1 MPRSE
6 AEPDKADQTVAMPVK
21 RGPKMGEILFNFK
34 DMLPKFDIILLPKF
48 DIILFIVSLQN
59 MNNLP
64 DFVGLVTFVLAIG
77 FFEEE

>member
-1 MPRSE
+1 
-6 AEPDKADQTVAMPVK
+6 
-21 RGPKMGEILFNFK
+21 MGEILFNFK
-34 DMLPKFDIILLPKF
+34 DMLPKF